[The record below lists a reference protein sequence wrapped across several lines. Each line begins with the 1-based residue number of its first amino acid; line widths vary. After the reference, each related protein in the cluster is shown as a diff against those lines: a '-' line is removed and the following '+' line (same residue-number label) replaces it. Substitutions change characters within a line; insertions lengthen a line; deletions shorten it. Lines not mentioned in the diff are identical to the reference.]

1 MKPLPAAIAWADIPS
16 LLVNILQHTP
26 SHRHTVTTIPLL
38 SHLLAPAEMRY
49 LVVSTLLKPAA
60 NISGVQPPEVT
71 ALTLAPLLTISL
83 QMLVCPSL
91 AEKWRGLQSEVARA
105 LGAAPELRSSR
116 ATSSAPSLQT
126 SDSYQS
132 VGQSTSLNVKL
143 LTWPRCEATS
153 WSRWR

>member
-1 MKPLPAAIAWADIPS
+1 
-16 LLVNILQHTP
+16 
-26 SHRHTVTTIPLL
+26 
-38 SHLLAPAEMRY
+38 MRY